1 MELIV
6 VIVLL
11 GVMTG
16 IAIPRYSATLEKS
29 YSQDAVMQLTAIHA
43 ANQIMFARTGAY
55 WPPVNPRVDYSL
67 AEINAALNL
76 NIIAN
81 GMVYICP
88 NSNVGGFSCTATRS
102 APATQFVVQVTE
114 VPISSANPACVV
126 GSGCP

>member
-6 VIVLL
+6 VIILL

-16 IAIPRYSATLEKS
+16 IAIPRYSSTLEKS
-29 YSQDAVMQLTAIHA
+29 HLQDAIMQLTAIHA

-55 WPPVNPRVDYSL
+55 WPPVNPRVVYSL

-81 GMVYICP
+81 GMEYICP
-88 NSNVGGFSCTATRS
+88 NSNLDGFSCTATRE
-102 APATQFVVQVTE
+102 APATQFVVQVTAN
-114 VPISSANPACVV
+114 PISSANPVCVD
-126 GSGCP
+126 GTGCP